1 MMELL
6 FGGKKF
12 YLNRVRYLMGVK
24 SDITCL
30 FSHDCAKTKV
40 DLYDSLPL
48 EKTLIF
54 QNHYYYKKEKI
65 SWSIT

>member
-1 MMELL
+1 MELL

-30 FSHDCAKTKV
+30 FSHHCAKIKV
-40 DLYDSLPL
+40 DSYDSLPL
-48 EKTLIF
+48 EKNIDFSKSLLL
-54 QNHYYYKKEKI
+54 
-65 SWSIT
+65 